1 MQPDPEVKENAMY
14 RHSIISTLIVIFIVL
29 TSGIPA
35 SAQAQE
41 SGRPDIVVKISR
53 LSQALDLIDKLAA
66 ADNSQPTASP
76 SFFLRS
82 LLFGTDWIDPNRPI
96 VIAINYS
103 DMPSG
108 AQPVM
113 AALVPYV
120 RKNDDFHISYSAV
133 SKMDHYL
140 VPLPPKAGAVVPDQ
154 MAYQLAEASRE
165 KPTGFLS
172 ATIAASQLLTKA
184 DTQIQK
190 MLLDLEGKM
199 TAQKGTS
206 GDISPEEVNN
216 LLKNFIHIAK
226 QLEFFSMGMDLSESE
241 LTIFSDALALKETA
255 LAKLFTRGRESR
267 FSRMATYSPAGDIRF
282 ASASYDIQGML
293 DFFNTAFGEF
303 YKAIGLDLAS
313 MEKVIAHFTGE
324 MAGGLTLTDAG
335 MAIEMIAVLKDA
347 STNDPDFLESVYL
360 PWMMD
365 YGRQIAAVY
374 SQQTPKT
381 KITNIFSRTQEST
394 VNGNKVHGI
403 ACEIPF
409 AVPGRD
415 PKTFSVRLRA
425 TQMGDLL
432 IAAPDDKTLSEL
444 MTMAKTLEKQPT
456 AGPLMRMDIDLGAY
470 LKSVQSMIPD
480 PEAKMPFNMENL
492 GSLVYTFDLD
502 KGKLSNQYILKTDD
516 IRSIVAAFQQAGAAS
531 AAPGGPADQ
540 RGDAT
545 DYSFSQSA
553 PTLLQDM
560 GKPRKPAPRKEDT
573 AAFWLD
579 KGLLYA
585 TYGNDAEAI
594 KFYKKALQIEPENS
608 NALFNMGVSYSSMG
622 KYDQAI
628 DVLNQAIFLAPDN
641 GDYLYGLGWAYL
653 LKGESVKAMEY
664 IGTAA
669 DLGNPDARKYL
680 IKHPAPAK

>member
-1 MQPDPEVKENAMY
+1 MY

-35 SAQAQE
+35 SAQSQE

-53 LSQALDLIDKLAA
+53 LPEALDLIDKLAA

-96 VIAINYS
+96 VIAINYT

-108 AQPVM
+108 AQPAM

-154 MAYQLAEASRE
+154 MAYHLAEAARE

-267 FSRMATYSPAGDIRF
+267 FSRMGTYSPAGDIRF
-282 ASASYDIQGML
+282 TSASYDIQGML

-313 MEKVIAHFTGE
+313 MEKVIAYFTGE
-324 MAGGLTLTDAG
+324 MAGGLSLTDAG
-335 MAIEMIAVLKDA
+335 MAVEMIAVLKND

-360 PWMMD
+360 PWIMD
-365 YGRQIAAVY
+365 YGRQMAAVY
-374 SQQTPKT
+374 NQQTPKT
-381 KITNIFSRTQEST
+381 KITNIFSKTQEST
-394 VNGNKVHGI
+394 VNGNNVHGI
-403 ACEIPF
+403 ACKIPF

-444 MTMAKTLEKQPT
+444 MAKAKTLEKQPT
-456 AGPLMRMDIDLGAY
+456 AGPLMRMEIDLGAY

-480 PEAKMPFNMENL
+480 PEARMPFNMENL

-502 KGKLSNQYILKTDD
+502 KGKLSNQYVIQTDD
-516 IRSIVAAFQQAGAAS
+516 IRSIVTAFKQAGAAS
-531 AAPGGPADQ
+531 AAGGTVDQ

-553 PTLLQDM
+553 PTLLQ
-560 GKPRKPAPRKEDT
+560 GSKKTGQPLPKKEDT
-573 AAFWLD
+573 ADFWLD

-628 DVLNQAIFLAPDN
+628 DVLNRVIFLAPDN
-641 GDYLYGLGWAYL
+641 GDFLYGLGWVYL
-653 LKGESVKAMEY
+653 LKGESAKALEY
-664 IGTAA
+664 IRSSA

-680 IKHPAPAK
+680 MKQPAAAK